1 MTTERLIT
9 LILALLIASCVL
21 LMLPPGPS
29 TRLQSAV
36 RYVTHP
42 AQSWSDAAA
51 RISRAALG
59 TDTQAEP
66 SSQDGAG
73 KDAATQK
80 APSASTAEVARIQ
93 LEHQSSKATLEQ
105 MRWDLRLLGAHQS
118 SYRHPFTVSIAK
130 VIKRDPLVSYYDSVM
145 IDSGATD
152 GVKAGQYVVSLPA
165 DTGASSPALVGV
177 VTETAATASRVML
190 VTHPDFAVPCGIPVR
205 NITGVLRSP
214 PREPGLALEHQPQ
227 YLEVANP
234 MGANY
239 DAVRE
244 GDQVLT
250 SGLGENAEGVANI
263 LVGSVKEK
271 AQREDGMPV
280 IRLNPSASLQ
290 SFSHVLVVLG
300 AKKK

>member
-1 MTTERLIT
+1 MTERLIT
-9 LILALLIASCVL
+9 LLLALAIATGAL
-21 LMLPPGPS
+21 LLLPPGPS

-51 RISRAALG
+51 RISRAVLG
-59 TDTQAEP
+59 SDSQTESIP
-66 SSQDGAG
+66 QDG
-73 KDAATQK
+73 
-80 APSASTAEVARIQ
+80 SAQNGSAKSSAEIARIQ

-118 SYRHPFTVSIAK
+118 SYRHPFTVSVAK

-152 GVKAGQYVVSLPA
+152 GVKAGQYVVSIPA
-165 DTGASSPALVGV
+165 ETGASSPALVGV
-177 VTETAATASRVML
+177 VAETAATASRVML
-190 VTHPDFAVPCGIPVR
+190 VTHPGFAVPCGIPSR

-214 PREPGLALEHQPQ
+214 PRKPGLALEHQPQ
-227 YLEVANP
+227 YLEIANP

-263 LVGSVKEK
+263 LVGNVKEK